1 MQLNLSYVSG
11 ATLAIIVI
19 NSLIFGAGYILKSQN
34 EIIFNYGFIPDQLFK
49 ENSHKL
55 TDIITRLFS
64 SMFIHA
70 NLTHLI
76 FNMISLIY
84 LGAFAERS
92 VGIPRYLTIY
102 IVAGIS
108 GALLHGIVASYI
120 LGNGSSILVGASG
133 AISGVLGIAAALGNV
148 RGYYWLAIQILFAGL
163 GTFTSISIAFLAHVG
178 GFLAGLLLTKLMIVA
193 EQRRVRAWDA

>member
-1 MQLNLSYVSG
+1 MQLNLPYLSA
-11 ATLAIIVI
+11 ATLAILVI
-19 NSLIFGAGYILKSQN
+19 NSVIFGAGYLLKSQN
-34 EIIFNYGFIPDQLFK
+34 EIILNYGFIPDQLFK

-64 SMFIHA
+64 SMFVHA

-76 FNMISLIY
+76 FNMISLFY

-92 VGIPRYLTIY
+92 VGIPRYLAIY
-102 IVAGIS
+102 FVAGVS

-163 GTFTSISIAFLAHVG
+163 GTFTSFSIAFLAHVG
-178 GFLAGLLLTKLMIVA
+178 GFLAGLVLTKLMIIS
-193 EQRRVRAWDA
+193 EKRRVRA